1 MIASLP
7 FKGACLQRIVSSD
20 KMSGMGPGKEPMHSI
35 ICHLC
40 LCICCLLWSCPLQY
54 WAEWDKEAL
63 RDWDHCS
70 GMSNRAVCHCCLCF
84 CGMAMILPQEAGV
97 GVGLKH
103 LKTQKKPQTQKTYG
117 SNFCLLFIWRRLFM
131 RNVDRIYRHTC
142 IYIYTHTYIFPLRS
156 LALSLKRQIELL
168 LSYWSQGN
176 WTSKIKTHLTF
187 LVCLKWLCSD
197 SDYCTSTLESLRWRK
212 VWVPY
217 AKLLLSR
224 YP

>member
-103 LKTQKKPQTQKTYG
+103 LKTQKNPKPRKLMEATFACYSYG
-117 SNFCLLFIWRRLFM
+117 EGFSWGTWIEFIDIR
-131 RNVDRIYRHTC
+131 VY
-142 IYIYTHTYIFPLRS
+142 IYIHIHTYFPW
-156 LALSLKRQIELL
+156 E
-168 LSYWSQGN
+168 
-176 WTSKIKTHLTF
+176 
-187 LVCLKWLCSD
+187 V
-197 SDYCTSTLESLRWRK
+197 
-212 VWVPY
+212 
-217 AKLLLSR
+217 
-224 YP
+224 